1 MNGYFANAGV
11 FLIGVLFNF
20 YILLVMLRFL
30 LQAVRADF
38 YNPMSQ
44 FVVRLTTPALRPL
57 RRIIPGVGGI
67 DVAALVLLLALQ
79 LLELVLIHSILGET
93 LNAWILLVLAL
104 GELVSTALM
113 IFIVAIIIQAVL
125 SWIQSASYNPF
136 TVVLYQLTSPIL
148 RPFRSLLPPVSG
160 IDLSPMIA
168 LLVLYLVRMAVP
180 YVQAMLLSPL
190 SP

>member
-11 FLIGVLFNF
+11 FLIGVVFNF
-20 YILLVMLRFL
+20 YILLVMARFL

-38 YNPMSQ
+38 YNPVSQ

-57 RRIIPGVGGI
+57 RRVIPGVGGV

-79 LLELVLIHSILGET
+79 LLELVLIHSIIGQT
-93 LNAWILLVLAL
+93 LNPVLLVVLAL

-125 SWIQSASYNPF
+125 SWIQPASYNPF
-136 TVVLYQLTSPIL
+136 TVVLYQLTAPVL
-148 RPFRSLLPPVSG
+148 RPFRRILPPISG

-168 LLVLYLVRMAVP
+168 LLVLYLLRMAVP